1 MNKSTEP
8 QLPDVPLTYME
19 KEQDFSFLWLASP
32 LFIFVLLDIILRF
45 IHCLITQQKEK
56 KVVRKQLTKTR
67 GGAFRVK
74 GKQTISNK
82 KNCYKCASD
91 CECIGVWEIDS
102 TTV

>member
-1 MNKSTEP
+1 MK
-8 QLPDVPLTYME
+8 

-45 IHCLITQQKEK
+45 IHCLISEQKEK
-56 KVVRKQLTKTR
+56 KVVRKQLTKAR

-82 KNCYKCASD
+82 KNCYECAGD
-91 CECIGVWEIDS
+91 CECIGACEIDS